1 MMRYITSMRFPL
13 VLVLAA
19 SLTAQVRFKPEVMA
33 VTVDGKPF
41 TMFHYGSDSGKPY
54 LAPIFSASGKNIT
67 RRFPMEDVAGESK
80 DHLHHRGLWFS
91 CDEVNGVMFWTNE
104 LSYTRKDMGRI
115 SVRESKWKDGPAGTL
130 NAIMDWKAPDG
141 HVMMVE
147 NRDMTFSG
155 DAKIRTLDFRMTL
168 TAQEDITFGD
178 THEGFFAMRLADK
191 FKEVQGGKSVD
202 AEGLVNMQQIWGK
215 KSPWVDY
222 TTELDGERLGVAI
235 FDHPSNPRHPTHW
248 HARDY
253 GLVAADPFGAQK
265 AFDTDEHETPFQL
278 PKGKS
283 VTLRFRVIVHPGD
296 AQSGHVAEMYKEYEK
311 RR

>member
-1 MMRYITSMRFPL
+1 
-13 VLVLAA
+13 
-19 SLTAQVRFKPEVMA
+19 
-33 VTVDGKPF
+33 
-41 TMFHYGSDSGKPY
+41 
-54 LAPIFSASGKNIT
+54 
-67 RRFPMEDVAGESK
+67 
-80 DHLHHRGLWFS
+80 
-91 CDEVNGVMFWTNE
+91 MFWTNE

-115 SVRESKWKDGPAGTL
+115 SVRDSKWKDGEKAGVL

-155 DAKIRTLDFRMTL
+155 DAKIRTLDFRITL

-202 AEGLVNMQQIWGK
+202 AEGLVNMQNIWGK

-235 FDHPSNPRHPTHW
+235 FDHPENPRHPTHW

-265 AFDTDEHETPFQL
+265 AFDTEEKETPYKL

-311 RR
+311 SR